1 MSFPP
6 SLRAH
11 LERLDHDIVRLIA
24 HRDERYQC
32 AVGADLGIVARL
44 HRAYYGNVSGAGI
57 YHQQMLFVRRQRQR
71 IGMAAYL
78 HSADHA
84 ALVNGIDADGVRSE
98 IAHVQQ
104 TVVGGDDS
112 TRRVVADQVGA
123 TDLVVIRLHDGE
135 IVPLEVAD
143 EQLAAVGF
151 QRKLDRQLAHVQKR
165 QQPVGFQVDGGKL
178 VRAGARDE
186 RLAVI
191 GKDDDVL
198 RLLANWHSTAHRELG
213 RVKDGDGVVGTIAYD
228 HELPVRRNS
237 PQTRSAAYANGRY
250 HRALGN
256 IDDGNIRRA
265 GVGHVGALAV
275 GRNGNKVRRAMN
287 ANGGDHFVALGV
299 NDADVVGFGV
309 DDVDFVALG
318 IGGDAGRACADGD
331 GLHILELQQIDNADG
346 IALAV
351 GNVRVFVVPRLD
363 GPALATECQ
372 AQRQH
377 QTQQRDNVPESCFGH
392 QRAAAD
398 PAPARSGLGRRA
410 PGLATGSAI
419 VRFNTFAISRTS
431 AMRLSNCS
439 GYSDCL
445 PSLSARSG
453 SGWTSM
459 MRPSAPTATA
469 ARDSGVTLL
478 RLPVPWLGSTMIGRW
493 LSRCTAG
500 TTLRSSVLRV
510 WSANVRTPRS
520 HRTTL

>member
-1 MSFPP
+1 MSSPA

-11 LERLDHDIVRLIA
+11 LERLDHDVVRLIA

-32 AVGADLGIVARL
+32 AVGADLGIVTRL
-44 HRAYYGNVSGAGI
+44 HSSYHSNVSGAGI
-57 YHQQMLFVRRQRQR
+57 YHQQMIFVRRESQR

-104 TVVGGDDS
+104 TVVGGYDS

-123 TDLVVIRLHDGE
+123 ADLVVIRLHDRE

-143 EQLAAVGF
+143 EQLTAIGF
-151 QRKLDRQLAHVQKR
+151 HRKLDGQLAYVEKR
-165 QQPVGFQVDGGKL
+165 QQPVGFQVNGGKL
-178 VRAGARDE
+178 VRAWTCDE

-191 GKDDDVL
+191 GEDDDVL
-198 RLLANWHSTAHRELG
+198 RLLANWHSAAHRELG
-213 RVKDGDGVVGTIAYD
+213 RVKDGDGVVGTIAHD
-228 HELPVRRNS
+228 HELPVRRNFR
-237 PQTRSAAYANGRY
+237 QTRSAAYANSSD

-256 IDDGNIRRA
+256 IYDGNIRRP
-265 GVGHVGALAV
+265 GVGHVGPLAV

-299 NDADVVGFGV
+299 NDADVDGFGV
-309 DDVDFVALG
+309 GDVDFVALG
-318 IGGDAGRACADGD
+318 ISSDAGRACADGD
-331 GLHILELQQIDNADG
+331 SLHVLELQQIENADG
-346 IALAV
+346 IALPV
-351 GNVRVFVVPRLD
+351 GNVCVFVVPRLD
-363 GPALATECQ
+363 RPALMAGCR
-372 AQRQH
+372 AQGN
-377 QTQQRDNVPESCFGH
+377 QTQQRDNGPATCFGH
-392 QRAAAD
+392 QRAAPD
-398 PAPARSGLGRRA
+398 PALARTGPGRRA

-419 VRFNTFAISRTS
+419 LRFNTFAISRTS
-431 AMRLSNCS
+431 AIRSSNCS
-439 GYSDCL
+439 GNSDCL

-493 LSRCTAG
+493 LNRCTAG

-510 WSANVRTPRS
+510 
-520 HRTTL
+520 